1 MSKELQTKIEPETIR
16 VDFVKDGSPVDPEN
30 EYNKLEFKAACTLL
44 EILLERNWI
53 GIQRAVHECP
63 EERTSVSISLKLN
76 HTSAEGRYLKAKLSY
91 AVKTKSESDEI
102 FVGHPDQLKM
112 L

>member
-1 MSKELQTKIEPETIR
+1 MSKELQTKTEPETIK
-16 VDFVKDGSPVDPEN
+16 VDFVKDGKPINSEA
-30 EYNKLEFKAACTLL
+30 EYNEIEFKAAHTLL
-44 EILLERNWI
+44 GILLERNWI

-63 EERTSVSISLKLN
+63 EERTSVSLSLNLN

-102 FVGHPDQLKM
+102 FVGHPDQLNM